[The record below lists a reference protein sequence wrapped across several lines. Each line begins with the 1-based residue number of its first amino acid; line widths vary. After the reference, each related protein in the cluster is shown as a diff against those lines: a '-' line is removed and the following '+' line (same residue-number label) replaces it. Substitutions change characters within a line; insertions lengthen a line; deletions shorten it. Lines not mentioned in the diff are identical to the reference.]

1 MPQEHLADY
10 VNEEMGHVDITNLEQ
25 GWYMG
30 VLRQAIMHKVEV
42 EEQLL
47 QYKQEQENIDQKEL
61 EEEFLVTRTMSTKE
75 VMEDFENWVPA
86 IKAEYTQLVH
96 TKEAMIQITKK
107 DLQARA
113 EKEGKVIEVLPAKM
127 VFTRK
132 AGVGARRARAV
143 CCGNYSDTRFS
154 SDCYAG
160 GADGCQV
167 RALVRT
173 AALRSWTIAA
183 TDIRVA
189 FLNAPRREDGKLVAN
204 VYKRLG
210 LAREG
215 EVWLVRLAMYGLT
228 TSPRDW
234 SQYRDRTLPVISW
247 VREREGR
254 NVRGHFIKTA
264 DENLWRLEEVDTVS
278 DEVCWTGLMSVYV
291 DDILVSGEEAAVSA
305 ALTTLQA
312 TWTTSSIE
320 WASAQEPV
328 HFCGFEIRSDESGD
342 GFHLSQQKYE
352 QEILARCSPT
362 SRSRRRISKRREMG
376 TFTRSVK
383 LRHWQV
389 RSYGSLRGRV
399 PTFRLGSLP

>member
-96 TKEAMIQITKK
+96 TKEAVIQITKK

-127 VFTRK
+127 VFTIK
-132 AGVGARRARAV
+132 AGVGARLARAV
-143 CCGNYSDTRFS
+143 CSGNNSKTRFS

-160 GADGCQV
+160 GSDGCQV

-189 FLNAPRREDGKLVAN
+189 FLNAPRRED
-204 VYKRLG
+204 
-210 LAREG
+210 
-215 EVWLVRLAMYGLT
+215 
-228 TSPRDW
+228 
-234 SQYRDRTLPVISW
+234 
-247 VREREGR
+247 
-254 NVRGHFIKTA
+254 
-264 DENLWRLEEVDTVS
+264 
-278 DEVCWTGLMSVYV
+278 
-291 DDILVSGEEAAVSA
+291 
-305 ALTTLQA
+305 
-312 TWTTSSIE
+312 
-320 WASAQEPV
+320 
-328 HFCGFEIRSDESGD
+328 
-342 GFHLSQQKYE
+342 
-352 QEILARCSPT
+352 
-362 SRSRRRISKRREMG
+362 
-376 TFTRSVK
+376 
-383 LRHWQV
+383 
-389 RSYGSLRGRV
+389 
-399 PTFRLGSLP
+399 